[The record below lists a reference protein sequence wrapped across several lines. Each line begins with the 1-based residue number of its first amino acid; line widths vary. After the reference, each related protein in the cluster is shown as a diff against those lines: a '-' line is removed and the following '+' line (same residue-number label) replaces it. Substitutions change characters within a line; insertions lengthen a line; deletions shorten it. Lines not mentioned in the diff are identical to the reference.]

1 MEGAHSAE
9 NDRPYDSRPDTIAHI
24 ERVREL
30 LQQVILELVQRGND
44 HDASKLVD
52 PELATFNEY
61 TPKLKNSTYG
71 TEEYQGFLKG
81 MGAGLAH
88 HYKENRHHP
97 EHFGNGIDGM
107 TLVDLVEML
116 ADWKAATERHADGDL
131 ARSLR
136 LQKDRFG
143 ISGQLSNVLWNTAT
157 AMGWLPELIDGYRD
171 QQAIRPEANSDG

>member
-1 MEGAHSAE
+1 MG
-9 NDRPYDSRPDTIAHI
+9 DYDSRPETLAHI
-24 ERVREL
+24 ERVTEL
-30 LQQVILELVQRGND
+30 LAQVEQELNRRGLT
-44 HDASKLVD
+44 HDQSKLVD
-52 PELATFNEY
+52 PELETFNEY

-88 HYKENRHHP
+88 HYEHNRHHP

-136 LQKDRFG
+136 LQKDRFQ
-143 ISGQLSNVLWNTAT
+143 ISGQLSNVLWNTAM
-157 AMGWLPELIDGYRD
+157 AMGWLPELIDGS
-171 QQAIRPEANSDG
+171 QEAPDAG

>member
-1 MEGAHSAE
+1 MSDAQHA
-9 NDRPYDSRPDTIAHI
+9 DFVRPYDSRPDTLQHIA
-24 ERVREL
+24 RVQEL
-30 LQQVILELVQRGND
+30 LAQVRTDLEHRARD

-52 PELATFNEY
+52 PELETFNEY

-71 TEEYQGFLKG
+71 TDEYKGYLKG

-88 HYKENRHHP
+88 HYEHNRHHP

-136 LQKDRFG
+136 LQKDRFQ

-157 AMGWLPELIDGYRD
+157 AMGWLPE
-171 QQAIRPEANSDG
+171 QSDGPEGDDARD

>member
-1 MEGAHSAE
+1 MS
-9 NDRPYDSRPDTIAHI
+9 YDSRPETLAHI

-30 LQQVILELVQRGND
+30 LAQVGQELERRGLD

-52 PELATFNEY
+52 PELETFNEY

-71 TEEYQGFLKG
+71 SDEYKGFLEG
-81 MGAGLAH
+81 MGAGLRH
-88 HYKENRHHP
+88 HYEQNRHHP
-97 EHFGNGIDGM
+97 EHFANGIHGM
-107 TLVDLVEML
+107 TLIDLIEML

-143 ISGQLSNVLWNTAT
+143 ISDQLSSVLGNTAV
-157 AMGWLPELIDGYRD
+157 ALGWVGDSS
-171 QQAIRPEANSDG
+171 EAPS